1 MVSSAAAKAALENLS
16 SLHRTIEIENPLDNP
31 EVDTVYR
38 EWFGGRYAHYYNDDL
53 WYRKLT
59 WSDSYAVNQQTG
71 LRKGYYRQFSYIG
84 LPEDYGNILR

>member
-1 MVSSAAAKAALENLS
+1 MKTTMKIIFLFRQQEDSPDGSTAAVVSSAAAKAALENLS

-53 WYRKLT
+53 
-59 WSDSYAVNQQTG
+59 
-71 LRKGYYRQFSYIG
+71 
-84 LPEDYGNILR
+84 